1 MTTINNIDAYISQ
14 KAPKALSEPWD
25 NDGIML
31 CKNPM
36 ETVKTALV
44 CLEINDDAIQK
55 AKTIGATLIITH
67 HPFIFKPLKNITGNF
82 FSQIEL
88 LITNNISVLSYHTR
102 MDKAQNGVNDALAEA
117 LELKNVSTEQEILRV
132 GELATPLNAEEF
144 ARHIQNKLG
153 CGKIKAFFQ
162 KNSVI
167 NKVAVCGGA
176 GKDYL
181 NYAALVADAYVSADF
196 SHNTFIDAQN
206 IGLAIYDAGHYFTE
220 TPIVAKLQNEL
231 QSQFPNTE
239 FVAHNVGS
247 PFFVI

>member
-1 MTTINNIDAYISQ
+1 MTTINNIDVFLSER
-14 KAPKALSEPWD
+14 APQTLSEPWD
-25 NDGIML
+25 NDGVML
-31 CKNPM
+31 CKNPA

-44 CLEINDDAIQK
+44 CLEINAEAIQK
-55 AKTIGATLIITH
+55 AKTIGANLIVTH
-67 HPFIFKPLKNITGNF
+67 HPFIFKPLKNITGKVF
-82 FSQIEL
+82 LQIES

-117 LELKNVSTEQEILRV
+117 LELKNVFAEQEILRV
-132 GELATPLNAEEF
+132 GELPHPLKAEEF

-153 CGKIKAFFQ
+153 CGKMKAFFQ

-181 NYAALVADAYVSADF
+181 YYASRVADAYVSADF

-220 TPIVAKLQNEL
+220 NPIVEKLQTQL
-231 QSQFPNTE
+231 QSEFPNTK
-239 FVAHNVGS
+239 FVACNVGS
-247 PFFVI
+247 PFFVV